1 MQHNPS
7 AKGLRNKGWP
17 HYEALQGIIP
27 AHTSNWTGFHASTSL
42 AVDTSTPTA
51 TGSDITNTTTNP
63 SADAAMLSL
72 ESALDRVEFRD
83 LDDIEMSSA
92 PIPHDILP
100 IPTPITPVTPRGF
113 NAAIEPFVAPSI
125 STPASSTAV
134 KRKNEG
140 DDGERHKSR
149 PPHSSKGKSMAG
161 SSKSQRLTMPVALKE
176 MAGEV
181 ASSITSA
188 GSALQDT
195 ITGRLA
201 EPVSIRKQ
209 RAMLRV
215 QEEKDLDDYEV
226 VAMINLFQSDVAT
239 ADAYNSI
246 TRDGIRRIFLAQ
258 HLQEPRR
265 VRANDQELL

>member
-1 MQHNPS
+1 
-7 AKGLRNKGWP
+7 
-17 HYEALQGIIP
+17 
-27 AHTSNWTGFHASTSL
+27 
-42 AVDTSTPTA
+42 
-51 TGSDITNTTTNP
+51 
-63 SADAAMLSL
+63 
-72 ESALDRVEFRD
+72 
-83 LDDIEMSSA
+83 
-92 PIPHDILP
+92 
-100 IPTPITPVTPRGF
+100 
-113 NAAIEPFVAPSI
+113 
-125 STPASSTAV
+125 
-134 KRKNEG
+134 
-140 DDGERHKSR
+140 
-149 PPHSSKGKSMAG
+149 
-161 SSKSQRLTMPVALKE
+161 MPVALKE

-246 TRDGIRRIFLAQ
+246 TRDGICRIFLAQ
-258 HLQEPRR
+258 HLREPRR
-265 VRANDQELL
+265 VWANDQELL